1 MCGEKRILL
10 AKPQTFMNLSGQ
22 AVDEI
27 MQFYK
32 IPPERL
38 LVMCDDISLDPG
50 KLRIRRKGSHGGQNG
65 MRNIIDMVE
74 SSDFCRIKLGI
85 GAKPHP
91 DYNLADW
98 VLSHACS
105 TVTQTER
112 KGTGHAVMMAKSF
125 LEAHRGGSVLI
136 LNGDAPFMDSRNI
149 SNSFYYHEAQS
160 NCVTVISAMLD
171 DPTGYGRILRAA
183 DGRLMAIVEP
193 SYLSSTPAAAI
204 SASAVSTTNF
214 LTNLSSLTSPTSGI
228 MISGS
233 TFQSGCFF

>member
-1 MCGEKRILL
+1 MNFTEWFKDMFGMNKPQSIDWLVVGLGNPGKKYEGTRHNAGFMAADALAKRLGIRVDRLKFHALIGDGMCGEKRILL

-38 LVMCDDISLDPG
+38 LVMCDDISLEPG

-91 DYNLADW
+91 DYSLADW
-98 VLSHACS
+98 VLSHF
-105 TVTQTER
+105 TVGELKEMEQ
-112 KGTGHAVMMAKSF
+112 
-125 LEAHRGGSVLI
+125 
-136 LNGDAPFMDSRNI
+136 
-149 SNSFYYHEAQS
+149 
-160 NCVTVISAMLD
+160 
-171 DPTGYGRILRAA
+171 
-183 DGRLMAIVEP
+183 
-193 SYLSSTPAAAI
+193 
-204 SASAVSTTNF
+204 SASNAAEAAE
-214 LTNLSSLTSPTSGI
+214 
-228 MISGS
+228 MIVNGETDKAMNRFNS
-233 TFQSGCFF
+233 

>member
-1 MCGEKRILL
+1 MFGMNKPKNIDWLVVGLGNPGKKYQGTRHNAGFMAADALAKRLNMNVDRLKFHALIGDGMCGEKRILL

-98 VLSHACS
+98 VLSHF
-105 TVTQTER
+105 TVGEL
-112 KGTGHAVMMAKSF
+112 K
-125 LEAHRGGSVLI
+125 E
-136 LNGDAPFMDSRNI
+136 MD
-149 SNSFYYHEAQS
+149 E
-160 NCVTVISAMLD
+160 
-171 DPTGYGRILRAA
+171 
-183 DGRLMAIVEP
+183 
-193 SYLSSTPAAAI
+193 
-204 SASAVSTTNF
+204 SASKAAEAAE
-214 LTNLSSLTSPTSGI
+214 
-228 MISGS
+228 MIVNGQIDKAMNMFNS
-233 TFQSGCFF
+233 

>member
-1 MCGEKRILL
+1 MFGFNQPKGIDWLVVGLGNPGRKYEGTRHNAGFLAADALAAKTGITVDRLKFHALIGDGLCGEKRILL

-38 LVMCDDISLDPG
+38 LVMCDDISLEPG

-74 SSDFCRIKLGI
+74 TSDFCRIKLGV

-98 VLSHACS
+98 VLSHF
-105 TVTQTER
+105 TVNECKEMEQS
-112 KGTGHAVMMAKSF
+112 AK
-125 LEAHRGGSVLI
+125 
-136 LNGDAPFMDSRNI
+136 N
-149 SNSFYYHEAQS
+149 
-160 NCVTVISAMLD
+160 
-171 DPTGYGRILRAA
+171 AA
-183 DGRLMAIVEP
+183 DAAELIVNGQIDK
-193 SYLSSTPAAAI
+193 AM
-204 SASAVSTTNF
+204 
-214 LTNLSSLTSPTSGI
+214 NLYNS
-228 MISGS
+228 
-233 TFQSGCFF
+233 